1 MYLGKNPDSFSC
13 QPISL
18 NGGPL
23 EFVSEWKYLGV
34 TLTSDNG
41 FYCSAKKPRSS
52 FYCSVNSVLNVMR
65 KPSQVVLMKLLYSI
79 CVPIVTYACDVAT
92 YHYKEKQSL
101 HVAVNDA
108 IRRIYSY
115 DRWESVKTLHESLG
129 YLSVTQMFA
138 ERKESFKNNLS
149 RSVILFLLLCRFY
162 LDFVF
167 CVACCMLLRQNLM
180 RIKTHII
187 SHI

>member
-1 MYLGKNPDSFSC
+1 MYLGKNPDLFSC
-13 QPISL
+13 QPITL
-18 NGGPL
+18 NGDPL

-79 CVPIVTYACDVAT
+79 CVPILTYACDVAT

-115 DRWESVKTLHESLG
+115 DRWESVKTLRESLG
-129 YLSVTQMFA
+129 YLSVTQIFA
-138 ERKESFKNNLS
+138 ERKESFENNLS
-149 RSVILFLLLCRFY
+149 RIGNSFLTSLSLL
-162 LDFVF
+162 
-167 CVACCMLLRQNLM
+167 
-180 RIKTHII
+180 
-187 SHI
+187 S